1 MYYDFNS
8 ERSLNGAFIGASGS
22 EIIGYKSQPPN
33 NTIMIRGLAQ
43 HIAEND
49 VSITLFLCTIHTVIK
64 KSRNFKF
71 FCFQTKVSNRGSGFC
86 RDKYL
91 TKLLDLTNV

>member
-1 MYYDFNS
+1 MYYDFDS

-49 VSITLFLCTIHTVIK
+49 VSY
-64 KSRNFKF
+64 KF
-71 FCFQTKVSNRGSGFC
+71 G
-86 RDKYL
+86 D
-91 TKLLDLTNV
+91 